1 MNNIFLIGF
10 MGTGKS
16 TVAQALQEVTGREI
30 IEMDQELEKLANMTI
45 NDIFAKH
52 GEDYFRDLESK
63 LVLEISKQDE
73 KIVSCGGGAVLREE
87 NRKYMKESGKIVLL
101 TATPKTVYERIK
113 DFNDRPLLAG
123 NMNEEYIASLMEKR
137 RDLYEAA
144 KDVTVATDGK
154 TTRAIGE
161 EILDKIRA

>member
-87 NRKYMKESGKIVLL
+87 NRKYMRK
-101 TATPKTVYERIK
+101 
-113 DFNDRPLLAG
+113 
-123 NMNEEYIASLMEKR
+123 
-137 RDLYEAA
+137 
-144 KDVTVATDGK
+144 VA
-154 TTRAIGE
+154 R
-161 EILDKIRA
+161 LSF